1 MILTCP
7 ECKSRYVVSPSAL
20 LPNGRTVRCA
30 KCSHNWFEDK
40 PEPEVEI
47 IPPQDTTEKEGVEES
62 ATQDKLLDKYKSD
75 DKSDNKSK
83 KNDSDENFDFPAKKP
98 KKRKRP
104 VPKTA
109 NLPALQ
115 NQKYGSSK
123 LGWLSLV
130 VFITAIISLFL
141 IFQDTVSSKWPASK
155 KLYTA
160 IGLNESLASEIPE
173 EPEIEPISERLLIKG
188 LSPSQENRNNVP
200 YLIIEGSIQ
209 NITDEAQTIPRL
221 KVILLDANRNSI
233 REWNFNPEKSSIN
246 PEEIV
251 SFETSLPNPPVAA
264 RDISVLFTAN

>member
-7 ECKSRYVVSPSAL
+7 ECKSRYVVNPNAL
-20 LPNGRTVRCA
+20 MPNGRTVRCA
-30 KCSHNWFEDK
+30 KCSHNWFESK

-47 IPPQDTTEKEGVEES
+47 IPPQKPTENEANNE
-62 ATQDKLLDKYKSD
+62 ATSQDELIDKYKSD
-75 DKSDNKSK
+75 GEIRNKSEES
-83 KNDSDENFDFPAKKP
+83 DSGGDFDFPIQKP
-98 KKRKRP
+98 KKRMRP

-123 LGWLSLV
+123 FGWISLM
-130 VFITAIISLFL
+130 VFVTAVISLFL
-141 IFQDTVSSKWPASK
+141 MFQDTISSKWPASN

-160 IGLNESLASEIPE
+160 IGLNETQASQTPE
-173 EPEIEPISERLLIKG
+173 EPEISPIGERLLIKG

-200 YLIIEGSIQ
+200 YLIIRGNIE
-209 NITDEAQTIPRL
+209 NITDILQTIPRL

-233 REWNFNPEKSSIN
+233 REWDFASEKSSIN

-251 SFETSLPNPPVAA
+251 TFETSLPNPPVAA